1 MRQASGSNEKSNMDA
16 KVATLMMEVENLKH
30 RLAALDK
37 GVPRDVLPKPFVRRV
52 KPRARMTV
60 ARLAIG
66 GVLAV
71 FVAVPVVYGSA
82 IALLISPE
90 GNVGIGKTDP
100 NFKLNVDGNMKV
112 DGDMKVAEGNVGI
125 GKTDPNFKLNVDGK
139 MKVDGDMKVDGYL
152 NAKMK
157 GLVAQEYVYSDSL
170 TVQGKANAGEITVFR
185 TALINGNVG
194 IGKLSDDKLN
204 VDGRVHVKSLQD
216 DGGAAIGNA
225 KDEIWLNG
233 PVKIGLAKYSV
244 PASSEVVSMI
254 RGVINRSGA
263 IQSGTGFTV
272 KKEKDGLYDIK
283 FDKKFQ
289 DTPAVMVNVAAALL
303 PWDVDRNADQI
314 DSRDNAVVINLG
326 AEHVLVKTGV
336 ANGNYANY
344 NFSFIAIGKCSTPG
358 FIGGC

>member
-100 NFKLNVDGNMKV
+100 NFKLNVDGN
-112 DGDMKVAEGNVGI
+112 
-125 GKTDPNFKLNVDGK
+125 

-254 RGVINRSGA
+254 RGVINRSEA

-289 DTPAVMVNVAAALL
+289 DTPAVMVNIAAALL
-303 PWDVDRNADQI
+303 PLDVDRNADQI

>member
-52 KPRARMTV
+52 KPRAQMTV

-100 NFKLNVDGNMKV
+100 NFKLNVDGN
-112 DGDMKVAEGNVGI
+112 
-125 GKTDPNFKLNVDGK
+125 

-289 DTPAVMVNVAAALL
+289 DTPAVMVNIAAALL

>member
-100 NFKLNVDGNMKV
+100 NFKLNVDGN
-112 DGDMKVAEGNVGI
+112 
-125 GKTDPNFKLNVDGK
+125 

-289 DTPAVMVNVAAALL
+289 DTPAVMVNIAAALL